1 MPDRIQANCHTGK
14 GNLGTSNLL
23 SGWTVRKSSQVC
35 ALQNSIELLK
45 NLLSK
50 YVLLYSQPKRP
61 RWFYRFLNF
70 CRSVVGLPLEP
81 LVTIDKEDL
90 ALLTHYRDH
99 LNDFAA
105 LVYFRFD
112 SPKYQDAFTKFDC
125 LCLRHKDLCDELV
138 SAKDFIVYTDKR
150 SIALDRIRIQIRTVE
165 HLMWV
170 VIDSLYGEFTN
181 EYQQGYG
188 AIIEKTA
195 TEINFL
201 SNYAFNL
208 NRYEML
214 KQHRK
219 ETYWNPPPQ

>member
-14 GNLGTSNLL
+14 GNFGTSNLL

-45 NLLSK
+45 NQLSE
-50 YVLLYSQPKRP
+50 YVLIYSQPKRP

-70 CRSVVGLPLEP
+70 CRSVVDLPLEP
-81 LVTIDKEDL
+81 LVTIDQEDL

-99 LNDFAA
+99 LNDFSA
-105 LVYFRFD
+105 LVYCRFG
-112 SPKYQDAFTKFDC
+112 SVKFQDTFSKIEC
-125 LCLRHKDLCDELV
+125 LRQRHKDLYDELM

-150 SIALDRIRIQIRTVE
+150 SIALDGIRIQIRIVE

-181 EYQQGYG
+181 EYQRGYG
-188 AIIEKTA
+188 EIIEKAA
-195 TEINFL
+195 TEFNLL
-201 SNYAFNL
+201 SDYVFNL

-214 KQHRK
+214 KQKRK
-219 ETYWNPPPQ
+219 ETYWNPPSR